1 MDVTSQLY
9 AMRPWTEEEHN
20 LFLEALEQFGNG
32 NSGMEWNKMAQHIG
46 TRNYNEVKLHA
57 HKYFLKLQAKKASN
71 NQTNGTV
78 PQQRTARWTM
88 EEDIIFE
95 GSLAACLRG
104 SSKASPLERG
114 KDFAVEISKA
124 LPGKTALE
132 IKERIRLL
140 VADIANIE
148 AGKSVVMAYHGM
160 FQEKNTA
167 DSQQVR
173 GNLSVA
179 AAGDRFAEAACAA
192 SKQDNSSG
200 VMPSILHNTSAAD
213 ATAAAPAPLETHG
226 NAGNFLSAVPSAAA
240 DTIPVVPKRKRESS
254 QTGSTPRNLDKLQ
267 RKL

>member
-32 NSGMEWNKMAQHIG
+32 NSGLEWNKMAQHIG

-57 HKYFLKLQAKKASN
+57 HKYFLKLQAKKASHN
-71 NQTNGTV
+71 HTNGTV
-78 PQQRTARWTM
+78 QQRTARWTM

-114 KDFAVEISKA
+114 KDFAIEISKA

-167 DSQQVR
+167 DSKQVR

-200 VMPSILHNTSAAD
+200 VMHNTSAAD
-213 ATAAAPAPLETHG
+213 AAAAAPLEAQ
-226 NAGNFLSAVPSAAA
+226 NDAGNFLSTAVTDAIPAA
-240 DTIPVVPKRKRESS
+240 PKRKRESA
-254 QTGSTPRNLDKLQ
+254 QTGSNLDKMQ

>member
-71 NQTNGTV
+71 NHTNGTV
-78 PQQRTARWTM
+78 LQQRTARWTM

-114 KDFAVEISKA
+114 KDFAIEISKA

-167 DSQQVR
+167 DSTQVR

-192 SKQDNSSG
+192 AKQDNSSG
-200 VMPSILHNTSAAD
+200 VMPPHTAILHNTSAAD
-213 ATAAAPAPLETHG
+213 AAAAAPAPLETHN
-226 NAGNFLSAVPSAAA
+226 NAGNFLSTAVTDA
-240 DTIPVVPKRKRESS
+240 IPAVPKRKRESA
-254 QTGSTPRNLDKLQ
+254 QAGSNLDKVQ